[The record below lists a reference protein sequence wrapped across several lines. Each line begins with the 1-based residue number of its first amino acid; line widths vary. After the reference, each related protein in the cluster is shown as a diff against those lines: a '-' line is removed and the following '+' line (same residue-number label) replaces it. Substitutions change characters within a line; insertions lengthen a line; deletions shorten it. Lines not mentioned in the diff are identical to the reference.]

1 LFLFE
6 YVASADW
13 SLAGFKPS
21 ATERKCMAYNGK
33 KEIEQK
39 APKDS
44 SKPIDKSYPVDDK
57 AIEEQT
63 QRLRKAAAAGAVA
76 LQPTPPPPLKSEP
89 TATAAAQP
97 STPLATIAALWPSP
111 SQKAAPTPAP
121 QLPKARAVSSPPPL
135 PPAPQPKAASAPQ
148 PAKARPVPS
157 PSSAPAPKASR
168 PQTIA
173 VKFALTNPDAKSVSV
188 CGEFNG
194 WSIGASPM
202 KRRRDGQWE
211 TVLELNP
218 GRYQYKFVVD
228 GEWLTDP
235 AARESIPNPHG
246 SLNSVIAVS

>member
-1 LFLFE
+1 
-6 YVASADW
+6 
-13 SLAGFKPS
+13 
-21 ATERKCMAYNGK
+21 MANNGK

-76 LQPTPPPPLKSEP
+76 LRPSPSTPSKPEP
-89 TATAAAQP
+89 TVTAAQP
-97 STPLATIAALWPSP
+97 STPLTTIAALWPSP
-111 SQKAAPTPAP
+111 PQTPAP
-121 QLPKARAVSSPPPL
+121 APAPHLPKARAVSSPPL
-135 PPAPQPKAASAPQ
+135 APAPQPPKS
-148 PAKARPVPS
+148 RPVSS
-157 PSSAPAPKASR
+157 PPVTPALKASK
-168 PQTIA
+168 PQTVS
-173 VKFALTNPDAKSVSV
+173 VKFTLTKPDAKSVSV

-194 WSIGASPM
+194 WSVGATPM

-211 TVLELNP
+211 TVLELKP

-228 GEWLTDP
+228 GEWLHDP
-235 AARESIPNPHG
+235 VARESITNPHG